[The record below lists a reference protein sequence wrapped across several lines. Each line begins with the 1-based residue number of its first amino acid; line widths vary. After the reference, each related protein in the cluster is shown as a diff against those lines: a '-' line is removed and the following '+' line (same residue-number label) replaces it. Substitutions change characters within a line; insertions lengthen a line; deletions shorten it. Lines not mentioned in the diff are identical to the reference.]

1 MTERQAC
8 ALDRSLIDPGSA
20 HAQYFGHANSPDD
33 PSGTRETPNEAIY
46 GRPVATLG
54 IKVVVEMP
62 AVLYVNAR
70 EVVSQPEDY
79 GISERDSGLQ
89 IEIETSERIHVIGE

>member
-1 MTERQAC
+1 VTERQAC
-8 ALDRSLIDPGSA
+8 ALDRLTRAARMRNTSA
-20 HAQYFGHANSPDD
+20 MQNSPDD

-70 EVVSQPEDY
+70 EVVSQLEDY

-89 IEIETSERIHVIGE
+89 IEFETSERIHVIGE

>member
-1 MTERQAC
+1 MRNT
-8 ALDRSLIDPGSA
+8 SA
-20 HAQYFGHANSPDD
+20 MQNSPDD

-62 AVLYVNAR
+62 AVLYVNAS

-89 IEIETSERIHVIGE
+89 IEFETSERIHVIGE